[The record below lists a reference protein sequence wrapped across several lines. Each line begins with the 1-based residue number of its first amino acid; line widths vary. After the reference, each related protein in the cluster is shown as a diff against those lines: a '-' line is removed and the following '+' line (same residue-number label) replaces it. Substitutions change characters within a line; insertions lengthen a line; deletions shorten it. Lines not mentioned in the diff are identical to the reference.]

1 MNVYDSVMKGL
12 NEAVEFEAGKGK
24 ARVEKCTV
32 RPVPNFSAEE
42 IKGVRTSLQ
51 MTQSTFAAVM
61 GVSKKTVEAWE
72 AGTNVPIG
80 TARRMLALL
89 QADNTLPTKYDII
102 VSA

>member
-1 MNVYDSVMKGL
+1 MNVYESILKGL
-12 NEAVEFEAGKGK
+12 NEAVEFESGKGK

-32 RPVPNFSAEE
+32 TPVPNFSADE
-42 IKGVRTSLQ
+42 IKGVRMSLQ

-61 GVSKKTVEAWE
+61 GVSPKTVEAWE

>member
-1 MNVYDSVMKGL
+1 MNVYDSIMKGP
-12 NEAVEFEAGKGK
+12 NEAVEFESGKGK
-24 ARVEKCTV
+24 ARFEKCTV
-32 RPVPNFSAEE
+32 RPVPNFSADE

-61 GVSKKTVEAWE
+61 GVSQKTVEAWE